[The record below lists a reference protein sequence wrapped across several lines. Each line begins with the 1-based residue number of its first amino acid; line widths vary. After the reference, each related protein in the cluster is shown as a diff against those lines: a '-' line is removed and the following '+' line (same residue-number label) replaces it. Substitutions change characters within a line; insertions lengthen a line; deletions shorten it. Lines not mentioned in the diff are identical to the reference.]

1 MRMPT
6 SRTAVLSL
14 LLLIVFS
21 TNAAAALAQPPS
33 TGVLGR
39 EPFLPGDSFDQNSPL
54 PRYSYDA
61 NSPLPSESS
70 PNSSSEPTPTYS
82 VTPSRRPTPTPTPSE
97 SPSPSLT
104 PSPSASATTTPTPT
118 PTPAPTPSPDTSPSA
133 APSLTP
139 SPTASESGAP
149 FDPEFTPQVEPLREQ
164 PATEPHF
171 TLELQAIIGLPVADA
186 HVVVDAAGLLP
197 ETLVE
202 LEMRSDP
209 ISLGS
214 YAVDASGSVRFL
226 AELPDQVPEGTHS
239 IYARARSNPLTP
251 LPESVERIATIV
263 VDANGLVVGVWQD
276 LRTDP
281 SPGSAPAAPKEPVTG
296 RGDTLIIMQQSG
308 TLLYID
314 ERVSTNA
321 TAAAIR
327 SASVAL
333 TSPATASG
341 ATVTVLLLALLG
353 IALDLP
359 FNLIS
364 ERAKR
369 YYSRVMS
376 GFRSNEGNGIAPR
389 ILGVRVDVILF
400 LIAGQIIA
408 QLNAPLELIPPLG
421 QMVQTAAFGAAAIF
435 IISAWY
441 ALPNIALHRQRH
453 GDLGDFRAEWPSLI
467 IAIAALVAA
476 QLSGIVPGFLI
487 GLFTVRKFRRVL
499 PETLTARGALFA
511 TLSLVALALFAWLLM
526 DFITAQE
533 PDATTPLRVIA
544 DGVLGVVLVAGSQ
557 GALLSLLDPGE
568 SAATTLRRTRLP
580 SWMAAVGASGGLTF
594 ALLASGEIDVAL
606 FSPPSSLQEYL
617 LLLGF
622 AVVSLA
628 AIAAVHRLTARS
640 RAARLATE

>member
-1 MRMPT
+1 MRTPT

-21 TNAAAALAQPPS
+21 TNAAAALAQPPA
-33 TGVLGR
+33 TDLLGR
-39 EPFLPGDSFDQNSPL
+39 KPFLPVEPFDQNSPL
-54 PRYSYDA
+54 PSYSYDP

-82 VTPSRRPTPTPTPSE
+82 VAPSRRPTPTPTPSE

-104 PSPSASATTTPTPT
+104 PSPSASVTPTPTST
-118 PTPAPTPSPDTSPSA
+118 PTPAPTASPDTSPSVA
-133 APSLTP
+133 P
-139 SPTASESGAP
+139 SPTASASGTP
-149 FDPEFTPQVEPLREQ
+149 LDPEFTPQVEPLREQ

-171 TLELQAIIGLPVADA
+171 TLELQAIIGQPVVDA
-186 HVVVDAAGLLP
+186 HVIVDAAGLLP

-281 SPGSAPAAPKEPVTG
+281 SPGSAPAAPKELVTG
-296 RGDTLIIMQQSG
+296 RGDTLIITQQSG

-314 ERVSTNA
+314 ERISTSA

-327 SASVAL
+327 TASAAL

-353 IALDLP
+353 IALELP

-364 ERAKR
+364 GRAKR
-369 YYSRVMS
+369 YYDRIMS
-376 GFRSNEGNGIAPR
+376 GLRSNGENGIAPR

-557 GALLSLLDPGE
+557 GALLNLLDPGE
-568 SAATTLRRTRLP
+568 SAATTLRRTRLL

-606 FSPPSSLQEYL
+606 FSPPASLQEYL

>member
-1 MRMPT
+1 
-6 SRTAVLSL
+6 
-14 LLLIVFS
+14 
-21 TNAAAALAQPPS
+21 
-33 TGVLGR
+33 
-39 EPFLPGDSFDQNSPL
+39 
-54 PRYSYDA
+54 
-61 NSPLPSESS
+61 
-70 PNSSSEPTPTYS
+70 
-82 VTPSRRPTPTPTPSE
+82 
-97 SPSPSLT
+97 
-104 PSPSASATTTPTPT
+104 
-118 PTPAPTPSPDTSPSA
+118 
-133 APSLTP
+133 
-139 SPTASESGAP
+139 
-149 FDPEFTPQVEPLREQ
+149 
-164 PATEPHF
+164 
-171 TLELQAIIGLPVADA
+171 LQAIIGQPVVDA
-186 HVVVDAAGLLP
+186 HVIVDAAGLLP

-296 RGDTLIIMQQSG
+296 RGDTLIITQQSG

-314 ERVSTNA
+314 ERISTSA

-327 SASVAL
+327 SASAAL

-353 IALDLP
+353 IALELP

-364 ERAKR
+364 RRVKR
-369 YYSRVMS
+369 YYDRIMS
-376 GFRSNEGNGIAPR
+376 GFRSTTRSSVTPR
-389 ILGVRVDVILF
+389 ILGVRLDVILF
-400 LIAGQIIA
+400 LIAGQIIT

-533 PDATTPLRVIA
+533 LDATTPLRVIA

-557 GALLSLLDPGE
+557 GALLNLLDPGE
-568 SAATTLRRTRLP
+568 SAATTLRRTRLL

-606 FSPPSSLQEYL
+606 FSPPSSPQEYL

-628 AIAAVHRLTARS
+628 AIAAVHRLTAGI
-640 RAARLATE
+640 RAARLTTE

>member
-1 MRMPT
+1 MRTPT

-33 TGVLGR
+33 TVVLGR
-39 EPFLPGDSFDQNSPL
+39 VPFLPGDSFDPNSPL
-54 PRYSYDA
+54 PSYSYDP
-61 NSPLPSESS
+61 NSPLPSESF
-70 PNSSSEPTPTYS
+70 PDFSSEPTPTYS
-82 VTPSRRPTPTPTPSE
+82 VAPTRRPTPSPTPSE

-104 PSPSASATTTPTPT
+104 PSPSASAAATATVNPTPT
-118 PTPAPTPSPDTSPSA
+118 PTPAPTASPDTSPSA
-133 APSLTP
+133 APS
-139 SPTASESGAP
+139 PTASASGAP
-149 FDPEFTPQVEPLREQ
+149 FDPEFTPQVEPLRDQ

-171 TLELQAIIGLPVADA
+171 TLELQAIIGQPVVDA
-186 HVVVDAAGLLP
+186 HVIVDAAGLLP

-296 RGDTLIIMQQSG
+296 RGDTLIITQQSG

-364 ERAKR
+364 GRAKR
-369 YYSRVMS
+369 YYDRIMS
-376 GFRSNEGNGIAPR
+376 ELRSNAGGRIAPR

-453 GDLGDFRAEWPSLI
+453 GDLGDFHAEWPSLI
-467 IAIAALVAA
+467 VAIAALVGGIIYGELGAA
-476 QLSGIVPGFLI
+476 PLFLLSGAIMFGAIPFAW
-487 GLFTVRKFRRVL
+487 RVL
-499 PETLTARGALFA
+499 R
-511 TLSLVALALFAWLLM
+511 
-526 DFITAQE
+526 
-533 PDATTPLRVIA
+533 
-544 DGVLGVVLVAGSQ
+544 
-557 GALLSLLDPGE
+557 
-568 SAATTLRRTRLP
+568 
-580 SWMAAVGASGGLTF
+580 
-594 ALLASGEIDVAL
+594 
-606 FSPPSSLQEYL
+606 
-617 LLLGF
+617 
-622 AVVSLA
+622 
-628 AIAAVHRLTARS
+628 
-640 RAARLATE
+640 

>member
-1 MRMPT
+1 MRTPT

-21 TNAAAALAQPPS
+21 TNAAAALAQPPA
-33 TGVLGR
+33 TDLLGR
-39 EPFLPGDSFDQNSPL
+39 KPFLPVEPFDQNSPL
-54 PRYSYDA
+54 PSYSYDP

-82 VTPSRRPTPTPTPSE
+82 VAPSRRPTPTPTPSE

-104 PSPSASATTTPTPT
+104 SSPSASVTPTPTST
-118 PTPAPTPSPDTSPSA
+118 PTPAPTASPDTSPSVA
-133 APSLTP
+133 P
-139 SPTASESGAP
+139 SPTASASGTP
-149 FDPEFTPQVEPLREQ
+149 LDPEFTPQVEPLREQ

-171 TLELQAIIGLPVADA
+171 TLELQAIIGQPVVDA
-186 HVVVDAAGLLP
+186 HVIVDAAGLLP

-281 SPGSAPAAPKEPVTG
+281 LAGSAPAAPKEPVTG
-296 RGDTLIIMQQSG
+296 RGDTLIITQQSG

-314 ERVSTNA
+314 ERISTSA

-327 SASVAL
+327 TASAAL

-353 IALDLP
+353 IALELP

-364 ERAKR
+364 GRAKR
-369 YYSRVMS
+369 YYDRIMS
-376 GFRSNEGNGIAPR
+376 GLRSNGENGIAPR

-557 GALLSLLDPGE
+557 GALLNLLDPGE
-568 SAATTLRRTRLP
+568 SAATTLRRTRLL

-606 FSPPSSLQEYL
+606 FSPPASLQEYL

>member
-1 MRMPT
+1 MRTPT

-21 TNAAAALAQPPS
+21 TNAAAALAQPPA
-33 TGVLGR
+33 TDLLGR
-39 EPFLPGDSFDQNSPL
+39 KPFLPVEPFDQNSPL
-54 PRYSYDA
+54 PSYSYDP

-82 VTPSRRPTPTPTPSE
+82 VAPSRRPTPTPTPSE

-104 PSPSASATTTPTPT
+104 SSPSASVTPTPTST
-118 PTPAPTPSPDTSPSA
+118 PTPAPTASPDTSPSVA
-133 APSLTP
+133 P
-139 SPTASESGAP
+139 SPTASASGTP
-149 FDPEFTPQVEPLREQ
+149 LDPEFTPQVEPLREQ

-171 TLELQAIIGLPVADA
+171 TLELQAIIGQPVVDA
-186 HVVVDAAGLLP
+186 HVIVDAAGLLP

-296 RGDTLIIMQQSG
+296 RGDTLIITQQSG

-314 ERVSTNA
+314 ERISTSA

-327 SASVAL
+327 TASAAL

-353 IALDLP
+353 IALELP

-364 ERAKR
+364 GRAKR
-369 YYSRVMS
+369 YYDRIMS
-376 GFRSNEGNGIAPR
+376 GLRSNGENGIAPR

-557 GALLSLLDPGE
+557 GALLNLLDPGE
-568 SAATTLRRTRLP
+568 SAATTLRRTRLL

-606 FSPPSSLQEYL
+606 FSPPASLQEYL

>member
-1 MRMPT
+1 MRTLT
-6 SRTAVLSL
+6 SRTAVLSVM
-14 LLLIVFS
+14 LLIVFS
-21 TNAAAALAQPPS
+21 TNAAATLAQPPS
-33 TGVLGR
+33 TGSPR
-39 EPFLPGDSFDQNSPL
+39 SEPFLPVEPFDQNSPL
-54 PRYSYDA
+54 PSYSYDP

-70 PNSSSEPTPTYS
+70 PNSSSKPTPTYS
-82 VTPSRRPTPTPTPSE
+82 VAPTRRPTPSPTPSE

-104 PSPSASATTTPTPT
+104 PSPSASAAATATVNPTPTPT
-118 PTPAPTPSPDTSPSA
+118 PTPTASPETSPSVA
-133 APSLTP
+133 P
-139 SPTASESGAP
+139 SPTASASGTP
-149 FDPEFTPQVEPLREQ
+149 LDPEFTPQVEPLREQ

-171 TLELQAIIGLPVADA
+171 TLELQAIIGQPVVDA
-186 HVVVDAAGLLP
+186 NVIVDAAGLLP

-214 YAVDASGSVRFL
+214 YEVDASGSVRFL

-263 VDANGLVVGVWQD
+263 VDANGLVIGVWQD

-296 RGDTLIIMQQSG
+296 RGDTLIITQQSG

-314 ERVSTNA
+314 ERISTSA

-327 SASVAL
+327 SASAAL

-353 IALDLP
+353 IALELP

-364 ERAKR
+364 GRVKR
-369 YYSRVMS
+369 YYDRIMS
-376 GFRSNEGNGIAPR
+376 GFRSTTRSSVTPR
-389 ILGVRVDVILF
+389 ILGVRVDVVLF

-467 IAIAALVAA
+467 IAVAALVAA

-557 GALLSLLDPGE
+557 GALLNLLDPGE

-580 SWMAAVGASGGLTF
+580 SWTAAVGASGGLTF

-628 AIAAVHRLTARS
+628 AIAAAHRLTAGI
-640 RAARLATE
+640 RAARLTTE

>member
-1 MRMPT
+1 
-6 SRTAVLSL
+6 
-14 LLLIVFS
+14 
-21 TNAAAALAQPPS
+21 
-33 TGVLGR
+33 
-39 EPFLPGDSFDQNSPL
+39 
-54 PRYSYDA
+54 
-61 NSPLPSESS
+61 
-70 PNSSSEPTPTYS
+70 
-82 VTPSRRPTPTPTPSE
+82 
-97 SPSPSLT
+97 
-104 PSPSASATTTPTPT
+104 
-118 PTPAPTPSPDTSPSA
+118 
-133 APSLTP
+133 
-139 SPTASESGAP
+139 
-149 FDPEFTPQVEPLREQ
+149 
-164 PATEPHF
+164 
-171 TLELQAIIGLPVADA
+171 
-186 HVVVDAAGLLP
+186 
-197 ETLVE
+197 
-202 LEMRSDP
+202 
-209 ISLGS
+209 
-214 YAVDASGSVRFL
+214 
-226 AELPDQVPEGTHS
+226 
-239 IYARARSNPLTP
+239 
-251 LPESVERIATIV
+251 
-263 VDANGLVVGVWQD
+263 VWQD

-296 RGDTLIIMQQSG
+296 RGDTLIITQQSG

-314 ERVSTNA
+314 ERISTSA

-327 SASVAL
+327 SASAAL

-353 IALDLP
+353 I
-359 FNLIS
+359 
-364 ERAKR
+364 
-369 YYSRVMS
+369 MS
-376 GFRSNEGNGIAPR
+376 GFRSTTRSSVTPR
-389 ILGVRVDVILF
+389 ILGVRLDVILF
-400 LIAGQIIA
+400 LIAGQIIT

-487 GLFTVRKFRRVL
+487 GFFTVRKFRRVL

-557 GALLSLLDPGE
+557 GALLNLLDPGE
-568 SAATTLRRTRLP
+568 SAATTLRRTRLL

-606 FSPPSSLQEYL
+606 FSPPSSPQEYL

-628 AIAAVHRLTARS
+628 AIAAVHRVTAGI
-640 RAARLATE
+640 RAARLTTE

>member
-1 MRMPT
+1 MRTPT

-21 TNAAAALAQPPS
+21 TNAAAALAQPPA
-33 TGVLGR
+33 TDLPGR
-39 EPFLPGDSFDQNSPL
+39 KPFLPVEPFDQNSPL
-54 PRYSYDA
+54 PSYSYDP

-82 VTPSRRPTPTPTPSE
+82 VAPSRRPTPTPTPSE

-104 PSPSASATTTPTPT
+104 PSPSASVTPTPTST
-118 PTPAPTPSPDTSPSA
+118 PTPAPTASPDTSPSVA
-133 APSLTP
+133 P
-139 SPTASESGAP
+139 SPTASASGTP
-149 FDPEFTPQVEPLREQ
+149 LDPEFTPQVEPLREQ

-171 TLELQAIIGLPVADA
+171 TLELQAIIGQPVVDA
-186 HVVVDAAGLLP
+186 HVIVDAAGLLP

-281 SPGSAPAAPKEPVTG
+281 SPGSAPAAPKELVTG
-296 RGDTLIIMQQSG
+296 RGDTLIITQQSG

-314 ERVSTNA
+314 ERISTSA

-327 SASVAL
+327 TASAAL

-353 IALDLP
+353 IALELP

-364 ERAKR
+364 GRAKR
-369 YYSRVMS
+369 YYDRIMS
-376 GFRSNEGNGIAPR
+376 GLRSNGENGIAPR

-557 GALLSLLDPGE
+557 GALLNLLDPGE
-568 SAATTLRRTRLP
+568 SAATTLRRTRLL

>member
-1 MRMPT
+1 MRTPT

-21 TNAAAALAQPPS
+21 TNAAAALAQPPA
-33 TGVLGR
+33 TDLPGR
-39 EPFLPGDSFDQNSPL
+39 KPFLPVEPFDQNSPL
-54 PRYSYDA
+54 PSYSYDP

-82 VTPSRRPTPTPTPSE
+82 VAPSRRPTPTPTPSE

-104 PSPSASATTTPTPT
+104 PSPSASVTPTPTST
-118 PTPAPTPSPDTSPSA
+118 PTPAPTASPDTSPSVA
-133 APSLTP
+133 P
-139 SPTASESGAP
+139 SPTASASGTP
-149 FDPEFTPQVEPLREQ
+149 LDPEFTPQVEPLREQ

-171 TLELQAIIGLPVADA
+171 TLELQAIIGQPVVDA
-186 HVVVDAAGLLP
+186 HVIVDAAGLLP

-281 SPGSAPAAPKEPVTG
+281 LAGSAPAAPKEPVTG
-296 RGDTLIIMQQSG
+296 RGDTLIITQQSG

-314 ERVSTNA
+314 ERISTSA

-327 SASVAL
+327 TASAAL

-353 IALDLP
+353 IALELP

-364 ERAKR
+364 GRAKR
-369 YYSRVMS
+369 YYDRIMS
-376 GFRSNEGNGIAPR
+376 GLRSNGENGIAPR

-467 IAIAALVAA
+467 VAIAALVAA

-557 GALLSLLDPGE
+557 GALLNLLDPGE
-568 SAATTLRRTRLP
+568 SAATTLRRTRLL

>member
-1 MRMPT
+1 M
-6 SRTAVLSL
+6 
-14 LLLIVFS
+14 
-21 TNAAAALAQPPS
+21 
-33 TGVLGR
+33 
-39 EPFLPGDSFDQNSPL
+39 
-54 PRYSYDA
+54 
-61 NSPLPSESS
+61 
-70 PNSSSEPTPTYS
+70 
-82 VTPSRRPTPTPTPSE
+82 
-97 SPSPSLT
+97 
-104 PSPSASATTTPTPT
+104 
-118 PTPAPTPSPDTSPSA
+118 
-133 APSLTP
+133 
-139 SPTASESGAP
+139 
-149 FDPEFTPQVEPLREQ
+149 
-164 PATEPHF
+164 
-171 TLELQAIIGLPVADA
+171 DA
-186 HVVVDAAGLLP
+186 HVIVDAAGLLP

-214 YAVDASGSVRFL
+214 YEVDASGSVRFL

-251 LPESVERIATIV
+251 LPESLERIATIV

-281 SPGSAPAAPKEPVTG
+281 SPGSAPASPKEPVTG
-296 RGDTLIIMQQSG
+296 RGDTLIITQQSG

-314 ERVSTNA
+314 ERISTSA

-327 SASVAL
+327 SVSAAL

-353 IALDLP
+353 IALELP

-364 ERAKR
+364 RRVKR
-369 YYSRVMS
+369 YYDRIMS
-376 GFRSNEGNGIAPR
+376 GFRSTTRSSVTPR
-389 ILGVRVDVILF
+389 ILGVRVDVVLF

-467 IAIAALVAA
+467 IAVAALVAA

-557 GALLSLLDPGE
+557 GALLNLLDPGE
-568 SAATTLRRTRLP
+568 SAATTLRRTRLL

-606 FSPPSSLQEYL
+606 FSPPSSPQEYL

-628 AIAAVHRLTARS
+628 AIAAVHRLTAGI
-640 RAARLATE
+640 RAARLTTE

>member
-1 MRMPT
+1 M
-6 SRTAVLSL
+6 
-14 LLLIVFS
+14 
-21 TNAAAALAQPPS
+21 
-33 TGVLGR
+33 
-39 EPFLPGDSFDQNSPL
+39 
-54 PRYSYDA
+54 
-61 NSPLPSESS
+61 
-70 PNSSSEPTPTYS
+70 
-82 VTPSRRPTPTPTPSE
+82 
-97 SPSPSLT
+97 
-104 PSPSASATTTPTPT
+104 
-118 PTPAPTPSPDTSPSA
+118 
-133 APSLTP
+133 
-139 SPTASESGAP
+139 
-149 FDPEFTPQVEPLREQ
+149 
-164 PATEPHF
+164 
-171 TLELQAIIGLPVADA
+171 DA
-186 HVVVDAAGLLP
+186 HVIVDAAGLLP

-296 RGDTLIIMQQSG
+296 RGDTLIITQQSG

-314 ERVSTNA
+314 ERISTSA

-327 SASVAL
+327 TASAAL

-353 IALDLP
+353 IALELP

-364 ERAKR
+364 GRAKR
-369 YYSRVMS
+369 YYDRIMS
-376 GFRSNEGNGIAPR
+376 GLRSNAGSRIAPR

-557 GALLSLLDPGE
+557 GALLNLLDPGE
-568 SAATTLRRTRLP
+568 SAATTLRRTRLL

>member
-1 MRMPT
+1 M
-6 SRTAVLSL
+6 
-14 LLLIVFS
+14 
-21 TNAAAALAQPPS
+21 
-33 TGVLGR
+33 
-39 EPFLPGDSFDQNSPL
+39 
-54 PRYSYDA
+54 
-61 NSPLPSESS
+61 
-70 PNSSSEPTPTYS
+70 
-82 VTPSRRPTPTPTPSE
+82 
-97 SPSPSLT
+97 
-104 PSPSASATTTPTPT
+104 
-118 PTPAPTPSPDTSPSA
+118 
-133 APSLTP
+133 
-139 SPTASESGAP
+139 
-149 FDPEFTPQVEPLREQ
+149 
-164 PATEPHF
+164 
-171 TLELQAIIGLPVADA
+171 QAIIGQPVVDA
-186 HVVVDAAGLLP
+186 HVIVDAAGLLP

-296 RGDTLIIMQQSG
+296 RGDTLIITQQSG

-314 ERVSTNA
+314 ERISTSA

-327 SASVAL
+327 TASAAL

-353 IALDLP
+353 IALELP

-364 ERAKR
+364 GRAKR
-369 YYSRVMS
+369 YYDRIMS
-376 GFRSNEGNGIAPR
+376 GLRSNGENGIAPR

-557 GALLSLLDPGE
+557 GALLNLLDPGE
-568 SAATTLRRTRLP
+568 SAATTLRRTRLL